1 MLLYLQPTKDADQ
14 RRCFVSEPSG
24 QGGDL
29 SELDLGSISLTSAT
43 DETTA
48 PVCVH
53 LSPSVTSIDLVL
65 E

>member
-24 QGGDL
+24 QGGDF
-29 SELDLGSISLTSAT
+29 SELLTDSTSLTSVV
-43 DETTA
+43 DDNSA

-53 LSPSVTSIDLVL
+53 LSPAVTSIYLVL